1 MTQRDK
7 IKEADLKGSDP
18 SALTTQVI
26 WREIAALKELLTS
39 ELEGVKKSIDV
50 AHDDLVRVP
59 TDVQEQVGNV
69 HQLLDIK
76 VAHLEKQFDL
86 IERQRIEQKTDQR
99 TAIDDALKAA
109 KELVFQ
115 QNLAN
120 TSANAK
126 SEASFSK
133 QIDQIATLFASE
145 KKASDERINDLK
157 EQVAKSEGRGGG
169 LKDFAGWVVAAIA
182 ILFSLLNYLNT

>member
-157 EQVAKSEGRGGG
+157 EQVAKSEGRGTG
-169 LKDFAGWVVAAIA
+169 LKDFTGWIVAAIA
-182 ILFSLLNYLNT
+182 IIFSLLNYLKT